1 MAVTPTTT
9 FNHLMFGSVDS
20 ADYGIY
26 ISGPA
31 AYNAPKRAYELVAVP
46 GRNGEI
52 MVDQGHWENIAV
64 TYDCGTFAKSRAE
77 FSRTVAN
84 FRNAIA
90 SQVGYQRLT
99 DTYNPDEYRMGLYAE
114 GIEVETVNMNT
125 AGQFSVTFNCKPQRW
140 LTSGEAAISVASGST
155 LMNPT
160 LYPASPLL
168 VTVGPG
174 VIDIAGQE
182 LEIFSV
188 PIGHVTL
195 ADPTGYQSNVLTRTI
210 TFDSTLLNT
219 GDPISVVSG
228 ATLFAEWTA
237 KSGQAIYS
245 IGVGTD
251 PSTLSYNGIELT
263 DDRRKASVS
272 YVWPTQSFVMGTAK
286 TVSDSGVMD
295 LTAKGIGSNPTIHYP
310 FTASIAYDGDDTITY
325 TIGFTETTNQ
335 YMSVS
340 QQGLSTNRIT
350 GESTLSAVTDP
361 IYIDLG
367 IGEAYTQVGGTV
379 VSVNDMVSLGGDLPV
394 LPPGAVTVTYDNTIT
409 SLSIEPR
416 WWQL

>member
-1 MAVTPTTT
+1 MAINSIT
-9 FNHLMFGSVDS
+9 FGGVNS

-26 ISGPA
+26 IGGEGTF
-31 AYNAPKRAYELVAVP
+31 NAPKRAVEMVAVP

-52 MVDQGHWENIAV
+52 CVDQGHWENIEV
-64 TYDCGTFAKSRAE
+64 TYSAFNYEESMSDFVRNLD
-77 FSRTVAN
+77 N

-90 SQVGYQRLT
+90 SKTGYQRLS
-99 DTYNPDEYRMGLYAE
+99 DTFHPNEYRMALYVD
-114 GIEVETVNMNT
+114 GIEINPISYNT
-125 AGQFSVTFNCKPQRW
+125 ASKFDITFNCKPQRW

-160 LYPASPLL
+160 LYAASPLL

-195 ADPTGYQSNVLTRTI
+195 ADPTGYQANVLTRTI

-219 GDPISVVSG
+219 GDPISVVSYT
-228 ATLFAEWTA
+228 TLFAEWTA

-251 PSTLSYNGIELT
+251 PSILSYNGIELT

-272 YVWPTQSFVMGTAK
+272 YVWPAQSFVMGTAK

-310 FTASIAYDGDDTITY
+310 FTASIAYDGDDTITF

-335 YMSVS
+335 YMSIS
-340 QQGLSTNRIT
+340 QQGLSTNWIT

-367 IGEAYTQVGGTV
+367 IGEAYTQVGDTV

-394 LPPGAVTVTYDNTIT
+394 LPPGAITITYDNTIT

>member
-1 MAVTPTTT
+1 MAINSIT
-9 FNHLMFGSVDS
+9 FGGVNS

-26 ISGPA
+26 IGGEGTF
-31 AYNAPKRAYELVAVP
+31 NAPKRAVEMVAVP

-52 MVDQGHWENIAV
+52 VVDQGHWENIEV
-64 TYDCGTFAKSRAE
+64 TYSAFNAEPDLDTFKQNL
-77 FSRTVAN
+77 AN

-90 SQVGYQRLT
+90 SQIGYQRLT
-99 DTYNPDEYRMGLYAE
+99 DTFHPDEYRMAVFAE
-114 GIEVETVNMNT
+114 GLEINPISYNT
-125 AGQFSVTFNCKPQRW
+125 ASKFEIKFGCKPQRW

-195 ADPTGYQSNVLTRTI
+195 ADPTGYQANVLTRTI

-335 YMSVS
+335 YMSIS
-340 QQGLSTNRIT
+340 QQGLSTNWIT

-367 IGEAYTQVGGTV
+367 IGEAYTQVGDTV